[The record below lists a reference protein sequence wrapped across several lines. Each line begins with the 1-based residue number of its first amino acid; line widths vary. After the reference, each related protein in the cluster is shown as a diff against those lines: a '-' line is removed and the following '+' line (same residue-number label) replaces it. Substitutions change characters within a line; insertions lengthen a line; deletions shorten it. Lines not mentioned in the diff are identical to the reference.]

1 MSWIHLLPEPSAMA
15 HQWDLLFLTWCVL
28 ATIATVGVVGTLLA
42 FAIIYR
48 KGSKA
53 DRSHKVRGSNL
64 IEWGWTIIPT
74 ALFLGMFVWA
84 AQLYYEDYHPPA
96 NALELYVVGKQW
108 MWIIEHPGGQREL
121 DELHVPA
128 GRAVK
133 LVMTSQDVIHSFF
146 LPDFRIKQDVLPDR
160 FTSLWFKADKPGTY
174 RLECSE
180 YCGRNHARMR
190 GPVTVMTPAAY
201 ARWLA
206 TTGPQTSLALGGK
219 RLFTSLG
226 CAGCHLGGGTVR
238 APSLVGL
245 YGNPV
250 PLSNGSTV
258 IADDTYIQDSILFP
272 KKQVV
277 ASYKPV
283 MPTFKG
289 QVTPE
294 QLLQLIAYI
303 KSLGNQEGST
313 P

>member
-1 MSWIHLLPEPSAMA
+1 MRWLRFLPEPTAMSR
-15 HQWDLLFLTWCVL
+15 QVDLLLLTWTVL
-28 ATIATVGVVGTLLA
+28 AAIAVVAIVGVMLA

-53 DRSHKVRGSNL
+53 DRTHLVRGNYL

-74 ALFLGMFVWA
+74 AFFLGMFVWA
-84 AQLYYEDYHPPA
+84 ARLYYEQYNPPP
-96 NALELYVVGKQW
+96 NALEIYVVGKQW

-121 DELHVPA
+121 NELHVPA
-128 GRAVK
+128 GQAVK

-146 LPDFRIKQDVLPDR
+146 LPDFRIKQDVLPGR
-160 FTSLWFKADKPGTY
+160 FTAEWFRADEPGTY

-180 YCGRNHARMR
+180 FCGRNHARMR
-190 GPVTVMTPAAY
+190 GPVVVMPPADY
-201 ARWLA
+201 ARWLQ
-206 TTGPQTSLALGGK
+206 TTGPQTSLAQGGK
-219 RLFTSLG
+219 RLFTGLG

-245 YGNPV
+245 YGNRV
-250 PLSNGSTV
+250 PLDNGGTV
-258 IADDTYIQDSILFP
+258 IADDSYIQDSILFP

-283 MPTFKG
+283 MPSFKG

-294 QLLQLIAYI
+294 QVLELIAYI
-303 KSLGNQEGST
+303 KSLGAQEGST